1 MFINQYS
8 LKIITAIISV
18 ISLFIN
24 FYYKTYDLKEL
35 QKKHKKSAIDLL
47 ELREEIIGVLCD
59 VKIGKYDEQSL
70 ISKRNE
76 ILEKQMRIYKDC
88 LDASSKAVNRASA
101 NLKIRQDN
109 TYSDDEIDSYLP
121 ILARKNNRTI

>member
-1 MFINQYS
+1 
-8 LKIITAIISV
+8 
-18 ISLFIN
+18 
-24 FYYKTYDLKEL
+24 
-35 QKKHKKSAIDLL
+35 
-47 ELREEIIGVLCD
+47 
-59 VKIGKYDEQSL
+59 
-70 ISKRNE
+70 
-76 ILEKQMRIYKDC
+76 MRIYKDC